1 MGLAQ
6 SVMIKCHVLLLWSPG
21 SLLLLYLNLLLH
33 CSQVGTIRPV
43 VLKLFFFSLLP
54 SDGYFTVEPYCLLP
68 KLLNIL
74 KRNDFT
80 VV

>member
-43 VLKLFFFSLLP
+43 VLKLFFFFLSGP
-54 SDGYFTVEPYCLLP
+54 SDGYFTVGPYCL
-68 KLLNIL
+68 
-74 KRNDFT
+74 
-80 VV
+80 